1 MAYYKIYPLL
11 KVPIMLRNR
20 LPILALLVTAATV
33 IGLAFAQSPQEMAR
47 LDPNA
52 QPVDEDRGTA
62 GLSRA
67 LAELQTR
74 ASMLMIVAHPDDE
87 DGGMLAAETRGRGT
101 RALADDADAGRRR
114 PERHVY

>member
-1 MAYYKIYPLL
+1 
-11 KVPIMLRNR
+11 MLRNR
-20 LPILALLVTAATV
+20 LPISCSSCDRRHSL
-33 IGLAFAQSPQEMAR
+33 GLAFAQSPQEMAR

-52 QPVDEDRGTA
+52 QPIDADRGTA

-74 ASMLMIVAHPDDE
+74 ASILMIVAHPDDE

-101 RALADDADAGRRR
+101 RAAL
-114 PERHVY
+114 